1 MSSLDIRRF
10 LQDCDVKFG
19 ASSKV
24 LCRVLTLCVAFFS
37 ITPLH
42 AHPHVWITM
51 TQTVTFTPD
60 GQISGIQHRWVFDE
74 AYSAFAVQGLQ
85 RDKDGRI
92 SAEILAPLAKS
103 NTDDL
108 AEFNYFTNV
117 KSDGKIQEFG
127 KPTQYTFEYDGKQ
140 IVYNF
145 TLPLKEPIKPGRTNV
160 IEIADPTY
168 FVSFSFADTPQP
180 ASLSAPIKGCAILAK
195 RPPDDPQPV
204 GQPLSEAT
212 FSSLGANNNYGLQF
226 ASRIILAC

>member
-1 MSSLDIRRF
+1 MAICAVGVSATNVR
-10 LQDCDVKFG
+10 
-19 ASSKV
+19 
-24 LCRVLTLCVAFFS
+24 
-37 ITPLH
+37 

-51 TQTVTFTPD
+51 TQTVLFTPD

-92 SAEILAPLAKS
+92 GADILAPLAKS

-108 AEFNYFTNV
+108 AEFSYFTNV
-117 KSDGKIQEFG
+117 KTDGKVQNFG
-127 KPTQYTFEYDGKQ
+127 TPTQYTFEYDGKQ
-140 IVYNF
+140 IIYNF

-168 FVSFSFADTPQP
+168 FVAFSFADTPEP
-180 ASLSAPIKGCAILAK
+180 AALSSPIKGCAVLAK
-195 RPPDDPQPV
+195 RPPEDPQPV
-204 GQPLSEAT
+204 GQPLSEAVFT
-212 FSSLGANNNYGLQF
+212 SLGANANFGMQF